1 MEEIR
6 TILCRRLLFLCSI
19 QEAVIG
25 CKLRTAFSSQ
35 ITWAVCRLPLCFP
48 ASSSPPLAWLNREP
62 CAALLNRAEK
72 KEKEMGLAKSY
83 CTGRYRARAGS
94 VCLAGRPG
102 TQRKRTTA
110 REPRVVVGCAHVTT
124 RLFTRPSGLSK
135 CQPSSGSGSG
145 VPCLLV
151 RNHAPRIPSA
161 STRRKPSVC
170 RVLKIVAVALAARSQ
185 SCFTNSLA
193 AVVWFRFFGLAIC
206 SSTAGAILHA
216 WCQEYDQD
224 AACCLCLS
232 LSHTQLLVAS

>member
-102 TQRKRTTA
+102 TQANNSSRA
-110 REPRVVVGCAHVTT
+110 PRGR
-124 RLFTRPSGLSK
+124 RLRACDDAAFHPPFRIIKMPAEQRQRQRRALPSRQK
-135 CQPSSGSGSG
+135 P
-145 VPCLLV
+145 
-151 RNHAPRIPSA
+151 RPRIPSA

-170 RVLKIVAVALAARSQ
+170 RVLKILAAALAARSQ

>member
-102 TQRKRTTA
+102 TQANNSSRA
-110 REPRVVVGCAHVTT
+110 PRGR
-124 RLFTRPSGLSK
+124 RLRACDDAAFHPPFRIIK

>member
-1 MEEIR
+1 MP
-6 TILCRRLLFLCSI
+6 LLWRNQNHSLSPSPFLCSI

-124 RLFTRPSGLSK
+124 RLFTRPSGLS
-135 CQPSSGSGSG
+135 
-145 VPCLLV
+145 
-151 RNHAPRIPSA
+151 NA
-161 STRRKPSVC
+161 SR
-170 RVLKIVAVALAARSQ
+170 AA
-185 SCFTNSLA
+185 A
-193 AVVWFRFFGLAIC
+193 AA
-206 SSTAGAILHA
+206 
-216 WCQEYDQD
+216 
-224 AACCLCLS
+224 AACPAFSSETTPPESRARRPAENHLF
-232 LSHTQLLVAS
+232 AGF

>member
-124 RLFTRPSGLSK
+124 RLFTRPSGLSNASRAAAAAAA
-135 CQPSSGSGSG
+135 CPAFSSETTPPNPERVDPPKTICLPGSENRRSCFGSQISIMFHQLTCSCG
-145 VPCLLV
+145 LV
-151 RNHAPRIPSA
+151 SVFRTGYLQLNSWCHLACMVPRI
-161 STRRKPSVC
+161 
-170 RVLKIVAVALAARSQ
+170 
-185 SCFTNSLA
+185 
-193 AVVWFRFFGLAIC
+193 
-206 SSTAGAILHA
+206 
-216 WCQEYDQD
+216 
-224 AACCLCLS
+224 
-232 LSHTQLLVAS
+232 